1 MAERS
6 DEIRHEI
13 EQTRERMGETVDALG
28 HKADVPGRAREW
40 ASEKKEAVVSRVA
53 GATPDPEAIR
63 HRGRRA
69 RQTAERNP
77 FGLAVGGA
85 AIGFLAG
92 LFMPSTRAEDERI
105 GPMADQVKST
115 AAEAGREALERGK
128 QVAQET
134 TEAAMET
141 AREKGREQGEELS
154 SSLQEKAK
162 EVAPQQ
168 PETRPS

>member
-69 RQTAERNP
+69 RQTA
-77 FGLAVGGA
+77 
-85 AIGFLAG
+85 
-92 LFMPSTRAEDERI
+92 
-105 GPMADQVKST
+105 
-115 AAEAGREALERGK
+115 
-128 QVAQET
+128 
-134 TEAAMET
+134 
-141 AREKGREQGEELS
+141 REKGREQGEELS